1 MTREPLLRLRDVRQ
15 VYNDRTVLDVAELSI
30 DPGTITGLSGPN
42 GSGKSTLLKILS
54 LSERCTSGTVYFQ
67 GRAVLP
73 FDAEAHQQITMLPQV
88 PHLLTRNVF
97 NNIAYGLKIRGRKT
111 GLRDNVAAAMDL
123 VGLDSSFAARQWH
136 QLSGG
141 EAQRVALAARLVL
154 KPLCLLLDEPTASV
168 DMESARAI
176 RRAILLA
183 RKEWGTTLVI
193 TSHNQSW
200 LNDLCDSVIYQYNGR
215 ILDCSLENILLGPW
229 LKNDR
234 QEFCKKLAD
243 GQFILVPSPPG
254 PDSIAVIAPEVLKLT
269 NALPDHA
276 AHTLT
281 GTVIG
286 IYLDRHS
293 SEPRIHVVCGDHRL
307 VANVPDLNFNGKALL
322 PGQTVTLHY
331 LLENITWL
339 MK

>member
-1 MTREPLLRLRDVRQ
+1 MTVEPLLRMHDVRQ
-15 VYNDRTVLDVAELSI
+15 VYNGRTVLNVADLSFSA
-30 DPGTITGLSGPN
+30 GTITGLSGPN
-42 GSGKSTLLKILS
+42 GSGKSTLLKVLS
-54 LSERCTSGTVYFQ
+54 LAEKCSFGTIYFR
-67 GRAVLP
+67 GRPVLP
-73 FDAEAHQQITMLPQV
+73 FDTEAHQQITMLPQV

-97 NNIAYGLKIRGRKT
+97 NNVAYGLKIRGRKT
-111 GLRDNVAAAMDL
+111 ELRETVAAAMDL
-123 VGLDSSFAARQWH
+123 VGLDPSFAARQWN

-141 EAQRVALAARLVL
+141 EAQRVALAARLAL
-154 KPLCLLLDEPTASV
+154 KPACLLLDEPTASV

-193 TSHNQSW
+193 TSHNQTW
-200 LNDLCDSVIYQYNGR
+200 LNDLCDAIVNQYNGR

-234 QEFCKKLAD
+234 EEFYKTLAD
-243 GQFILVPSPPG
+243 GQLIHVPPPPS

-269 NALPDHA
+269 NMLPNHA

-286 IYLDRHS
+286 IYLDRHF

-307 VANVPDLNFNGKALL
+307 VASVPELNSNGKTLF
-322 PGQTVTLHY
+322 PGHSVTLHY
-331 LLENITWL
+331 RLEDITWL
-339 MK
+339 EK